1 MSNASGIRAGSA
13 YIELTASDA
22 ALVRGLENARKR
34 LRAFSVSIATV
45 GRKLMLAA
53 TVSAAPFIMSSKA
66 FASFEQQIAEVSA
79 VTQASAQDMRRLTE
93 QARLLGRTTSYMA
106 VEAAKGMTELGRAGF
121 KPAEIEATIPHI
133 LNLARATRI
142 ELGEAAT
149 VTADTMRSM
158 GLAASDAQ
166 RIVDVLG
173 ATANSSSTDIKLIA
187 EALKYAAPA
196 AQKAGASIEET
207 AAAIGVMAN
216 NGVKGSMAGTALA
229 RIYVMLA
236 RADSQKVL
244 RSMGIQAVDA
254 AGNLRPV
261 AQIMSEL
268 GEATKK
274 MGSAQRISIFNA
286 VVDRRGSL
294 AAMSLA
300 NKSQYKAMRKE
311 LEGITGL
318 TSRMAKQMANTLAG
332 SFRRLRATIEGA
344 AIEIGKALTP
354 TLRSWM
360 DTMRDSVNRIAEFIR
375 YNGQAVVWL
384 MKLTISAAA
393 AGAALIALSI
403 AGKIVAGSLA
413 VLSFASAGV
422 IISLK
427 ALANVGIFCV
437 NSVKMMGFVSLAAGQ
452 AIGSLASGGVSA
464 ARALASLAMGGVS
477 VARGV
482 NQIGAASAK
491 AFGSLMNGV
500 TATGGAL
507 ASFIAKMPGWASA
520 AGQFGGKLASAISAL
535 GGKLAGGA
543 GKLAGK
549 AGSALAPLAGG
560 IGHSVLRAGLLA
572 RPMAET
578 LSQAVKTAVSVVRPR
593 MAELFAPGAHA
604 AKGIAKVFTDGLSAA
619 GAGFAKL
626 GAASSTAFSR
636 MLSYGSTVAG
646 KLSAKIA
653 TAAAAISARF
663 AKAFAPI
670 AGFAAKQ
677 FANIGHFAHLVFLP
691 IQAAAKTVMWV
702 MAPALKQV
710 HILIVKIGG
719 AITAALGKAFAML
732 GVLAAKAF
740 AVVGPLL
747 AAFAAK
753 ALAFIATLAIIAG
766 AVWLVYKGIKAIA
779 PYIWSALVYAFNGLK
794 KAAVVAFNAVASA
807 AKWVW
812 AQLLESGRIMWSGLV
827 AGFKRV
833 AEVVKV
839 VWGGVAQAL
848 AANDLEGAMRIV
860 WAGIKVL
867 WAEGIAE
874 LTEWWEALKTVISDL
889 WDTKA
894 MNVFIALWSTLK
906 AGVMGVFAEM
916 IRLWSW
922 VKSLNPATMKQEMH
936 IRDDI
941 AWQEVMAK
949 QARERRAVA
958 ISSGD
963 RPGAAQA
970 TRDEEIA
977 NESIKNL
984 KAQLDALLV
993 DPKLAAKLR
1002 DLDKGIIAET
1012 NKAESAAAN
1021 YGTRTPAQAAAE
1033 ATRKAAGA
1041 ANVTKSKATAS
1052 AARQELADATGAA
1065 GVMDDLAEIFDRIP
1079 ARTETI
1085 MRDLADFFSF
1095 EGPAG
1100 GSKAQKEMGASAAW
1114 AMSGPRSSQGTFS
1127 ATAARFMGF
1136 GDVQERMATSLEAI
1150 EENTK
1155 DTADGLAGLGVSYG

>member
-22 ALVRGLENARKR
+22 ALVRGLEKARKR

-79 VTQASAQDMRRLTE
+79 VTQASAQEMRRLTE

-173 ATANSSSTDIKLIA
+173 ATANSSTTDIKLIA

-229 RIYVMLA
+229 RTYVMLA

-274 MGSAQRISIFNA
+274 MGSAQRINIFNA

-318 TSRMAKQMANTLAG
+318 TSRMAKQMDNTLAG

-384 MKLTISAAA
+384 MKLTIAAAA

-427 ALANVGIFCV
+427 AFLNVALLIARPLNLLNVYALRAMRALTMLTVAVLRFVAVSALAIGGLLLKGIIALGPILALMALKFIV
-437 NSVKMMGFVSLAAGQ
+437 ITGVVAAVTGTTWVLWRGVKALGSAFVDLWHYAGVALG
-452 AIGSLASGGVSA
+452 AIGS
-464 ARALASLAMGGVS
+464 
-477 VARGV
+477 
-482 NQIGAASAK
+482 
-491 AFGSLMNGV
+491 
-500 TATGGAL
+500 
-507 ASFIAKMPGWASA
+507 
-520 AGQFGGKLASAISAL
+520 
-535 GGKLAGGA
+535 
-543 GKLAGK
+543 
-549 AGSALAPLAGG
+549 
-560 IGHSVLRAGLLA
+560 
-572 RPMAET
+572 
-578 LSQAVKTAVSVVRPR
+578 
-593 MAELFAPGAHA
+593 
-604 AKGIAKVFTDGLSAA
+604 
-619 GAGFAKL
+619 
-626 GAASSTAFSR
+626 AFS
-636 MLSYGSTVAG
+636 S
-646 KLSAKIA
+646 
-653 TAAAAISARF
+653 
-663 AKAFAPI
+663 
-670 AGFAAKQ
+670 
-677 FANIGHFAHLVFLP
+677 
-691 IQAAAKTVMWV
+691 
-702 MAPALKQV
+702 
-710 HILIVKIGG
+710 
-719 AITAALGKAFAML
+719 
-732 GVLAAKAF
+732 
-740 AVVGPLL
+740 
-747 AAFAAK
+747 
-753 ALAFIATLAIIAG
+753 
-766 AVWLVYKGIKAIA
+766 
-779 PYIWSALVYAFNGLK
+779 
-794 KAAVVAFNAVASA
+794 VASA
-807 AKWVW
+807 ASAFWSNI
-812 AQLLESGRIMWSGLV
+812 LNSGRAVWSGLV

-922 VKSLNPATMKQEMH
+922 VKSLNPATMKKEMH

-941 AWQEVMAK
+941 ALQEVMAK

-958 ISSGD
+958 VSRGD
-963 RPGAAQA
+963 RPGAARA

-984 KAQLDALLV
+984 KAKLDALLM

-1033 ATRKAAGA
+1033 AARKAAGA
-1041 ANVTKSKATAS
+1041 ANVAKSQATAS
-1052 AARQELADATGAA
+1052 AARQELADAISAA
-1065 GVMDDLAEIFDRIP
+1065 GVRDDI
-1079 ARTETI
+1079 
-1085 MRDLADFFSF
+1085 ADFFSF

-1155 DTADGLAGLGVSYG
+1155 DTVDGLAGLGVSYG

>member
-22 ALVRGLENARKR
+22 ALVRGLEKARKR

-79 VTQASAQDMRRLTE
+79 VTQASAQEMRRLTE

-173 ATANSSSTDIKLIA
+173 ATANSSTTDIKLIA

-229 RIYVMLA
+229 RTYVMLA

-274 MGSAQRISIFNA
+274 MGSAQRINIFNA

-318 TSRMAKQMANTLAG
+318 TSRMAKQMDNTLAG

-384 MKLTISAAA
+384 MKLTIAAAA

-427 ALANVGIFCV
+427 AFLNVALLIARPLNLLNVYALRAMRALTMLTVAVLRFVAVSALAIGGLLLKGIIALGPILALMALKFIV
-437 NSVKMMGFVSLAAGQ
+437 ITGVVAAVTGTTWVLWRGVKALGSAFVDLWHYAGVALG
-452 AIGSLASGGVSA
+452 AIGS
-464 ARALASLAMGGVS
+464 
-477 VARGV
+477 
-482 NQIGAASAK
+482 
-491 AFGSLMNGV
+491 
-500 TATGGAL
+500 
-507 ASFIAKMPGWASA
+507 
-520 AGQFGGKLASAISAL
+520 
-535 GGKLAGGA
+535 
-543 GKLAGK
+543 
-549 AGSALAPLAGG
+549 
-560 IGHSVLRAGLLA
+560 
-572 RPMAET
+572 
-578 LSQAVKTAVSVVRPR
+578 
-593 MAELFAPGAHA
+593 
-604 AKGIAKVFTDGLSAA
+604 
-619 GAGFAKL
+619 
-626 GAASSTAFSR
+626 AFS
-636 MLSYGSTVAG
+636 S
-646 KLSAKIA
+646 
-653 TAAAAISARF
+653 
-663 AKAFAPI
+663 
-670 AGFAAKQ
+670 
-677 FANIGHFAHLVFLP
+677 
-691 IQAAAKTVMWV
+691 
-702 MAPALKQV
+702 
-710 HILIVKIGG
+710 
-719 AITAALGKAFAML
+719 
-732 GVLAAKAF
+732 
-740 AVVGPLL
+740 
-747 AAFAAK
+747 
-753 ALAFIATLAIIAG
+753 
-766 AVWLVYKGIKAIA
+766 
-779 PYIWSALVYAFNGLK
+779 
-794 KAAVVAFNAVASA
+794 VASA
-807 AKWVW
+807 ASAFWSNI
-812 AQLLESGRIMWSGLV
+812 LNSGRAVWSGLV

-833 AEVVKV
+833 AEVFKV

-848 AANDLEGAMRIV
+848 AANNLEGAMRIV

-922 VKSLNPATMKQEMH
+922 VKSLNPATMKKEMH

-941 AWQEVMAK
+941 ALQEVMAK

-958 ISSGD
+958 VSRGD
-963 RPGAAQA
+963 RPGAARA

-984 KAQLDALLV
+984 KAKLDALLM

-1033 ATRKAAGA
+1033 AARKAAGA
-1041 ANVTKSKATAS
+1041 ANVAKSQATAS
-1052 AARQELADATGAA
+1052 AARQELADAISAA

-1155 DTADGLAGLGVSYG
+1155 DTVDGLAGLGVSYG

>member
-1 MSNASGIRAGSA
+1 VSNASGIRAGSA

-22 ALVRGLENARKR
+22 ALVRGLEKARKR

-79 VTQASAQDMRRLTE
+79 VTQASAQEMRRLTE

-173 ATANSSSTDIKLIA
+173 ATANSSTTDIKLIA

-229 RIYVMLA
+229 RTYVMLA

-274 MGSAQRISIFNA
+274 MGSAQRINIFNA

-318 TSRMAKQMANTLAG
+318 TSRMAKQMDNTLAG

-384 MKLTISAAA
+384 MKLTIAAAA

-427 ALANVGIFCV
+427 AFLNVALLIARPLNLLNVYALRAMRALTMLTVAVLRFVAVSALAIGGLLLKGIIALGPILALMALKFIV
-437 NSVKMMGFVSLAAGQ
+437 ITGVVAAVTGTTWVLWRGVKALGSAFVDLWHYAGVALG
-452 AIGSLASGGVSA
+452 AIGS
-464 ARALASLAMGGVS
+464 
-477 VARGV
+477 
-482 NQIGAASAK
+482 
-491 AFGSLMNGV
+491 
-500 TATGGAL
+500 
-507 ASFIAKMPGWASA
+507 
-520 AGQFGGKLASAISAL
+520 
-535 GGKLAGGA
+535 
-543 GKLAGK
+543 
-549 AGSALAPLAGG
+549 
-560 IGHSVLRAGLLA
+560 
-572 RPMAET
+572 
-578 LSQAVKTAVSVVRPR
+578 
-593 MAELFAPGAHA
+593 
-604 AKGIAKVFTDGLSAA
+604 
-619 GAGFAKL
+619 
-626 GAASSTAFSR
+626 AFS
-636 MLSYGSTVAG
+636 S
-646 KLSAKIA
+646 
-653 TAAAAISARF
+653 
-663 AKAFAPI
+663 
-670 AGFAAKQ
+670 
-677 FANIGHFAHLVFLP
+677 
-691 IQAAAKTVMWV
+691 
-702 MAPALKQV
+702 
-710 HILIVKIGG
+710 
-719 AITAALGKAFAML
+719 
-732 GVLAAKAF
+732 
-740 AVVGPLL
+740 
-747 AAFAAK
+747 
-753 ALAFIATLAIIAG
+753 
-766 AVWLVYKGIKAIA
+766 
-779 PYIWSALVYAFNGLK
+779 
-794 KAAVVAFNAVASA
+794 VASA
-807 AKWVW
+807 ASAFWSNI
-812 AQLLESGRIMWSGLV
+812 LNSGRAVWSGLV

-922 VKSLNPATMKQEMH
+922 VKSLNPATMKKEMH

-941 AWQEVMAK
+941 ALQEVMAK

-958 ISSGD
+958 VSRGD
-963 RPGAAQA
+963 RPGAARA

-984 KAQLDALLV
+984 KAKLDALLMG
-993 DPKLAAKLR
+993 PKLAAKLR

-1033 ATRKAAGA
+1033 AARKAAGA
-1041 ANVTKSKATAS
+1041 ANVAKSQATAS
-1052 AARQELADATGAA
+1052 AARQELADAISAA

-1155 DTADGLAGLGVSYG
+1155 DTVDGLAGLGVSYG

>member
-22 ALVRGLENARKR
+22 ALVRGLEKARKR

-79 VTQASAQDMRRLTE
+79 VTQASAQEMRRLTE

-173 ATANSSSTDIKLIA
+173 ATANSSTTDIKLIA

-229 RIYVMLA
+229 RTYVMLA

-318 TSRMAKQMANTLAG
+318 TSRMAKQMDNTLAG

-384 MKLTISAAA
+384 MKLTIAAAA

-427 ALANVGIFCV
+427 AFLNVALLIARPLNLLNVYALRAMRALTMLTVAVLRFVAVSALAIGGLLLKGIIALGPILALMALKFIV
-437 NSVKMMGFVSLAAGQ
+437 ITGVVAAVTGTTWVLWRGVKALGSAFVDLWHYAGVALG
-452 AIGSLASGGVSA
+452 AIGS
-464 ARALASLAMGGVS
+464 
-477 VARGV
+477 
-482 NQIGAASAK
+482 
-491 AFGSLMNGV
+491 
-500 TATGGAL
+500 
-507 ASFIAKMPGWASA
+507 
-520 AGQFGGKLASAISAL
+520 
-535 GGKLAGGA
+535 
-543 GKLAGK
+543 
-549 AGSALAPLAGG
+549 
-560 IGHSVLRAGLLA
+560 
-572 RPMAET
+572 
-578 LSQAVKTAVSVVRPR
+578 
-593 MAELFAPGAHA
+593 
-604 AKGIAKVFTDGLSAA
+604 
-619 GAGFAKL
+619 
-626 GAASSTAFSR
+626 AFS
-636 MLSYGSTVAG
+636 S
-646 KLSAKIA
+646 
-653 TAAAAISARF
+653 
-663 AKAFAPI
+663 
-670 AGFAAKQ
+670 
-677 FANIGHFAHLVFLP
+677 
-691 IQAAAKTVMWV
+691 
-702 MAPALKQV
+702 
-710 HILIVKIGG
+710 
-719 AITAALGKAFAML
+719 
-732 GVLAAKAF
+732 
-740 AVVGPLL
+740 
-747 AAFAAK
+747 
-753 ALAFIATLAIIAG
+753 
-766 AVWLVYKGIKAIA
+766 
-779 PYIWSALVYAFNGLK
+779 
-794 KAAVVAFNAVASA
+794 VASA
-807 AKWVW
+807 ASAFWSNI
-812 AQLLESGRIMWSGLV
+812 LNSGRAVWSGLV

-833 AEVVKV
+833 AEVFKV

-922 VKSLNPATMKQEMH
+922 VKSLNPATMKKEMH

-941 AWQEVMAK
+941 ALQEVMAK

-958 ISSGD
+958 VSRGD

-984 KAQLDALLV
+984 KAKLDALLM

-1033 ATRKAAGA
+1033 AARKAAGA
-1041 ANVTKSKATAS
+1041 ANVAKSQATAS
-1052 AARQELADATGAA
+1052 AARQELADAISAA

-1155 DTADGLAGLGVSYG
+1155 DTVDGLAGLGVSYG